1 MFSIKPEPKSSWRFS
16 SDCGVSITRHTA
28 ASTAE
33 IADVEGGGDEIIGT
47 GQGKIG
53 SEAGF
58 GMKTHLV
65 LAISIDWK
73 IVSHDP
79 LYHLQNVICMYKT

>member
-1 MFSIKPEPKSSWRFS
+1 MEIFFGLWRLHNS
-16 SDCGVSITRHTA
+16 PQA

-53 SEAGF
+53 SEPGF
-58 GMKTHLV
+58 GMKTRLV

-73 IVSHDP
+73 MFSPDP
-79 LYHLQNVICMYKT
+79 LRYLQNVICMYKT